1 MDNEE
6 IVKID
11 DVEYH
16 FKLKS
21 QSIVELEKV
30 LGKNIFEI
38 FADMSFTSMRKILS
52 TCLISPTDITP
63 DDLMDVLIK
72 KYTLLEIAND
82 LIRNIAIKSGL
93 VKQEN
98 VELTEEERKN

>member
-52 TCLISPTDITP
+52 TCLISPEGIDADT
-63 DDLMDVLIK
+63 LMDILLK
-72 KYTLLEIAND
+72 KYTLLEMAND
-82 LIRNIAIKSGL
+82 LIRQIAVKSGL

-98 VELTEEERKN
+98 VELSEEERKN